1 MLKLLRRDRRVLAL
15 LTLTI
20 AIIGFSSVSALAS
33 GPKPVKVNDHAFSVR
48 TLTIQ
53 RGTRVRWNWVGVLL
67 HNVTVKSGPSKFHSA
82 TQVSGSFSHV
92 FRRRGTYRLYCTLH
106 TFMKMTVIVR

>member
-1 MLKLLRRDRRVLAL
+1 MLNVLRRDRRVLAL

-33 GPKPVKVNDHAFSVR
+33 GPKLVKVNDQAFSVR
-48 TLTIQ
+48 TLRIQ
-53 RGTRVRWNWVGVLL
+53 RGTSVRWNWVGVLL
-67 HNVTVKSGPSKFHSA
+67 HNVTVKSGPSKFQSA
-82 TQVSGSFSHV
+82 TQALGSFSHV
-92 FRRRGTYRLYCTLH
+92 FRRQGTYRLYCTLH